1 MDRIRYHPRRSGQCH
16 VAFKDGGEVAGF
28 EYGVMDVERDVE
40 FLERPRFAGYYVRI
54 IGTDGAEWIGRST
67 MSVVAA
73 LRVIDDEFAET
84 GGRVLCAGLHPDFYE
99 TALSEGSGFGYISG
113 YRDAVHIM
121 ERPLLDRR
129 ARFFA
134 DGPTVND
141 SGCSSPLNAAIQRI
155 RGLRGPVG

>member
-1 MDRIRYHPRRSGQCH
+1 
-16 VAFKDGGEVAGF
+16 
-28 EYGVMDVERDVE
+28 
-40 FLERPRFAGYYVRI
+40 
-54 IGTDGAEWIGRST
+54 

-73 LRVIDDEFAET
+73 LRVIDGELAET

-99 TALSEGSGFGYISG
+99 TALSEGFGYISG

-134 DGPTVND
+134 DGPTAND
-141 SGCSSPLNAAIQRI
+141 SECSSPLNAAIQRF